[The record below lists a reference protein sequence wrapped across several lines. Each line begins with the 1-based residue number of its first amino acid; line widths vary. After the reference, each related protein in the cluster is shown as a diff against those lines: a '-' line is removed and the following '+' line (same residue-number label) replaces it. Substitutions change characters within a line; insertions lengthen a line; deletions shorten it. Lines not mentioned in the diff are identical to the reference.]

1 MNRAVFIDKDGT
13 LINDI
18 PFNVKPDLIEFKEH
32 AFESLRMLQ
41 QAGYRIIVISNQPG
55 ISLGYFTEGELKK
68 AEEKIKD
75 LLAANE
81 VHLDGF
87 YCCPHSENENCQCR
101 KPKPGLIL
109 RAAMQHGIALSRSWM
124 IGDILND
131 VEAGNRSF
139 CKSIL
144 IDNGN
149 ESEWEWNPYR
159 KPDFI
164 AKNLKAAAEIILM
177 ESI

>member
-1 MNRAVFIDKDGT
+1 MNKAVFIDKDGT
-13 LINDI
+13 LIKDI
-18 PFNVKPDLIEFKEH
+18 PFNVKPDLIEFEED
-32 AFESLRMLQ
+32 AFESLRKLQ

-55 ISLGYFTEGELKK
+55 ISLGYFKEEELKK

-75 LLAANE
+75 LLEANE

-87 YCCPHSENENCQCR
+87 YYCPHSENENCQCR
-101 KPKPGLIL
+101 KPKPGLIFQ
-109 RAAMQHGIALSRSWM
+109 AAKHHGIALLRSWM

-149 ESEWEWNPYR
+149 ESEWEWNIDR

-164 AKNLKAAAEIILM
+164 AKNLKAATEIILM